1 MEWTTFSCNI
11 ISKMKGIL
19 LTSQSN
25 MAIESQTR
33 NLTEEQ
39 KNLLKIPYA
48 NHLLVQKIP
57 SQISMEKLED
67 ILLPVLAVTFQEIVS
82 KYLTLDTL
90 KRPRH

>member
-1 MEWTTFSCNI
+1 
-11 ISKMKGIL
+11 
-19 LTSQSN
+19 

-57 SQISMEKLED
+57 SQISIEKLED

>member
-57 SQISMEKLED
+57 SQISIEKLED

-82 KYLTLDTL
+82 KYLILDTL